1 MVKKEMVKKLK
12 KIKKPKAVK
21 ETVITDI
28 AKEYFIEDG
37 TSMVKIIEMNGKKT
51 TGVKTIPSSE
61 E

>member
-1 MVKKEMVKKLK
+1 MVKKLK